1 MIFKSVFVAIV
12 FAISNVT
19 TPTTE
24 DKDASGK
31 ASYYAHKF
39 EGRRTSSGQPYR
51 GSERTAAH
59 RTYPFGTLLEVTNR
73 ANGSKTTVRV
83 NDRGPHSKSRVID
96 LSLAAAKDLGL
107 LSSGTAEVNLK
118 VISLGKITDNQE
130 FESEITDEEEK
141 SVAPLYPTFKPDF
154 LEKKH
159 QYMNVVKQ
167 ADGSM
172 KVEYSDARP
181 K

>member
-1 MIFKSVFVAIV
+1 MIIKSAIITTF
-12 FAISNVT
+12 FAITNLITPSTDDKVNVGT
-19 TPTTE
+19 
-24 DKDASGK
+24 ASF
-31 ASYYAHKF
+31 YAKKF
-39 EGRRTSSGQPYR
+39 EGKRTSSGQRYR
-51 GSERTAAH
+51 ASERTAAH

-83 NDRGPHSKSRVID
+83 NDRGPHSKSRLID

-107 LSSGTAEVNLK
+107 VSSGTANVSIK
-118 VISLGKITDNQE
+118 VISLGNSADNQA
-130 FESEITDEEEK
+130 FESEILEEEEK
-141 SVAPLYPTFKPDF
+141 SAAPIYPTFKPDF

-159 QYMNVVKQ
+159 QYMLVVKQ

-172 KVEYSDARP
+172 KVEYSDVRP

>member
-1 MIFKSVFVAIV
+1 MIIKSVFITA
-12 FAISNVT
+12 FLAISNVT
-19 TPTTE
+19 TPPT
-24 DKDASGK
+24 DDNDATGK

-73 ANGSKTTVRV
+73 TNGSKTIVRV

-107 LSSGTAEVNLK
+107 LSSGTADVNLK
-118 VISLGKITDNQE
+118 VISMGKNTDNQA
-130 FESEITDEEEK
+130 FASEIEDEEEK
-141 SVAPLYPTFKPDF
+141 SVIPVYPTFKPDF
-154 LEKKH
+154 LETKH

-167 ADGSM
+167 ADGSV
-172 KVEYSDARP
+172 KVVYSDNRL

>member
-1 MIFKSVFVAIV
+1 MIIKSVFVTA
-12 FAISNVT
+12 FLAISNVI
-19 TPTTE
+19 TPPT
-24 DKDASGK
+24 DDNDATGK

-39 EGRRTSSGQPYR
+39 EGKRTSSGQPYR

-107 LSSGTAEVNLK
+107 LSSGTANVTLR
-118 VISLGKITDNQE
+118 VVSLGKGAVNQE
-130 FESEITDEEEK
+130 FDDEIIVEEES
-141 SVAPLYPTFKPDF
+141 SVVPVYPTFKPDF

-167 ADGSM
+167 ADGSS
-172 KVEYSDARP
+172 KIIYSDT
-181 K
+181 KL